1 LRIKSLLRDWRQCL
15 FTKKLN
21 RSLFLGLFFAVYR
34 VVNVEYYFLGS
45 RRAFGGILLMCDRR
59 VVERI
64 EACVGAFSVACSF
77 RSVDNN
83 FEWAFAGVYGHDNDK
98 YRKMF

>member
-1 LRIKSLLRDWRQCL
+1 LRIRSLLRDWRQCL

-21 RSLFLGLFFAVYR
+21 RSWYLGPFFIVYG
-34 VVNVEYYFLGS
+34 VVNVEYYFLWS
-45 RRAFGGILLMCDRR
+45 RRALGGILLMCDRR

-83 FEWAFAGVYGHDNDK
+83 FKLAFAGVYSHDNDND
-98 YRKMF
+98 RKMF